1 MVLVGEGLDLVEMEM
16 CLGLEFMNGVVF
28 VRDGSV
34 ELGDLLPECDFEVL
48 LLVVFLGDGLFELF
62 DL

>member
-1 MVLVGEGLDLVEMEM
+1 VVLVGEGLDLVEMGL
-16 CLGLEFMNGVVF
+16 CLGLEFMDGVVF

-34 ELGDLLPECDFEVL
+34 ELGDLLAECDFEVL
-48 LLVVFLGDGLFELF
+48 LFVIFLGDGLFELF